1 MKYEISYFNGGEK
14 VYKNLEAEMV
24 RKDVTRKDLAELLNV
39 RYATIIDKLK
49 GRSSFSLN
57 EAFKIRNAYFPHLSI
72 EYLFEVQDK
81 SA

>member
-1 MKYEISYFNGGEK
+1 MQIRNIVFGGGEN

-24 RKDVTRKDLAELLNV
+24 RRDITRKDIAELLNV
-39 RYATIIDKLK
+39 RYATVVDKLK
-49 GRSSFSLN
+49 GRSNFTLD
-57 EAFKIRNAYFPHLSI
+57 EAFKIRNAYFPYLSI